1 MRFAGALSRKDRVWI
16 DSFRRGYK
24 ERRRSGEEAVRRRG
38 KERRGEERR
47 RGGLFEKRKEARRGR
62 EGGGG
67 EREREIGKGRGKRW
81 RGIKVEKRVEVRGK
95 MGRSGRGEGWKKV
108 EESERSVVRGGIVG
122 GGGTEGSAY
131 AFHPPPACHQL
142 TSSTYAP
149 IHVPLH
155 LSTVLHH
162 LRPLVISFAFLLV
175 VGLVY

>member
-24 ERRRSGEEAVRRRG
+24 ERRRSREEAVRR
-38 KERRGEERR
+38 GEE
-47 RGGLFEKRKEARRGR
+47 RGGLFEKRKDARRGR
-62 EGGGG
+62 GKKREKLELEETRQALGRNKGGKASGNT
-67 EREREIGKGRGKRW
+67 GKR
-81 RGIKVEKRVEVRGK
+81 VK

-155 LSTVLHH
+155 LSTALHH